1 MFAFLLE
8 FGKEPYR
15 DSKSTWE
22 DFCKLPGS
30 VSCDVIIAAV
40 TKILMAFKMD
50 GLYIS

>member
-1 MFAFLLE
+1 MFAFLIE
-8 FGKEPYR
+8 FGKGPYR

-22 DFCKLPGS
+22 HYCKLPGGRF
-30 VSCDVIIAAV
+30 CDVMIAAV